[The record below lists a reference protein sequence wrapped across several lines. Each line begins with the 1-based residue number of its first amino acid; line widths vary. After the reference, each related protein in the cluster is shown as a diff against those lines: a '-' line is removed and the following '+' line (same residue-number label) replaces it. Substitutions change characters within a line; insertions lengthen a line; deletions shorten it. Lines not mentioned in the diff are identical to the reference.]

1 MKKKIFN
8 SPYWMWPKN
17 LMGICVAFGVVFGV
31 LIDNVGLGICL
42 GVAIGAGMVEIQ
54 KKRKEKTED

>member
-1 MKKKIFN
+1 MKKKEFN
-8 SPYWMWPKN
+8 DRDKMI
-17 LMGICVAFGVVFGV
+17 GIGLTFGVVFGI

>member
-1 MKKKIFN
+1 
-8 SPYWMWPKN
+8 
-17 LMGICVAFGVVFGV
+17 MGICVAFGVVFGV